1 MNGMIFSGVLAS
13 RSAAMPEY
21 VNRTVKVI
29 GCFYGC
35 ATMKWSA
42 LAKRHHA
49 DYVPRGDAE
58 VESCPRAR
66 ASLFWKQKSDWSPT
80 ASGAVRQILLV
91 ELILWS

>member
-1 MNGMIFSGVLAS
+1 MIFSGVLAS

-58 VESCPRAR
+58 VESCS
-66 ASLFWKQKSDWSPT
+66 AS
-80 ASGAVRQILLV
+80 AHVIILEAEERLV
-91 ELILWS
+91 PNG